1 MQQNI
6 ALWLENA
13 GMQHAGIIALLIVL
27 GLILLI
33 SAIIHLIF
41 HQVVLQRMVVRSLK
55 KAKKA
60 NNVSA
65 PGWKQALTQHN
76 LFNRLAFMLQGII
89 LNIQVVLWL
98 PPQSETREA
107 LVICSQVWIMIFA
120 LLVLFSLLDILLAV
134 SSHSKVANQ
143 LPLRGIFQSLKL
155 IATIVIGIMVV
166 SLLIGKSPLILISG
180 LGAMTAVLMLVFR
193 DPIMGLV
200 AGIQL
205 SANNMLLLG
214 DWLEMPKY
222 GADGAVID
230 ISLTTVKV
238 KNWDNTITTIPTY
251 ALISDSFKNWRAMSE
266 SGGRRIKRSVNIDT
280 TSVHFLTEDEQ
291 QRLLHSRLLSRYI
304 AQKTDELQQYNARN
318 DIDLSSPLN
327 GRRLTNLGTFR
338 AYLQAYLQAHPGIH
352 KGMTLMVRQLEPT
365 PEGLPLEIYAFT
377 NTTAWVEYESI
388 QADIFDHIF
397 AIMPEFDLRV
407 HQTPTGY
414 DMQALARQVVTTR

>member
-1 MQQNI
+1 MQQNLS
-6 ALWLENA
+6 LWLKNE
-13 GMQHAGIIALLIVL
+13 GMHYADIIALLIVL

-33 SAIIHLIF
+33 SAIIHLIL
-41 HQVVLQRMVVRSLK
+41 HQVVLKRMVLRSLH
-55 KAKKA
+55 KADD
-60 NNVSA
+60 NSA
-65 PGWKQALTQHN
+65 PGWKQILTQHN
-76 LFNRLAFMLQGII
+76 LFNRLAFLLQGII

-98 PPQSETREA
+98 PSQSETREA

-120 LLVLFSLLDILLAV
+120 LLVLFSLLDILRTV
-134 SSHSKVANQ
+134 SSRSKIATQ
-143 LPLRGIFQSLKL
+143 MPLRGIFQSLKL
-155 IATIVIGIMVV
+155 IATIVVGIMVV

-180 LGAMTAVLMLVFR
+180 LGAMAAVLMLVFK

-205 SANNMLLLG
+205 SANDMLLLG

-230 ISLTTVKV
+230 IGLTTVKV

-266 SGGRRIKRSVNIDT
+266 SGGRRIKRSINIDT
-280 TSVHFLTEDEQ
+280 TSVHFMTEEEQ
-291 QRLLHSRLLSRYI
+291 DRLLRSKLLSPYLEN
-304 AQKTDELQQYNARN
+304 KTSELKQHNTQSE
-318 DIDLSSPLN
+318 IDLSSPLN

-338 AYLQAYLQAHPGIH
+338 AYLQAYLRAHSGIH
-352 KGMTLMVRQLEPT
+352 KGMTLMVRQLAPT

-397 AIMPEFDLRV
+397 AVMPEFDLRV

-414 DMQALARQVVTTR
+414 DMQALARQVVSAR

>member
-1 MQQNI
+1 MQQNL

-13 GMQHAGIIALLIVL
+13 GMQHTGIIALLIVL

-33 SAIIHLIF
+33 SAVIHLIL
-41 HQVVLQRMVVRSLK
+41 HQVVLKRMVLRSSN
-55 KAKKA
+55 KA
-60 NNVSA
+60 NSTDA
-65 PGWKQALTQHN
+65 TGWKQALTQHN
-76 LFNRLAFMLQGII
+76 LFNRLAFLLQGII

-98 PPQSETREA
+98 PSQSETREA

-120 LLVLFSLLDILLAV
+120 LLALFSLLDILLTV
-134 SSHSKVANQ
+134 SARSKVATQ

-180 LGAMTAVLMLVFR
+180 LGAMTAVLMLVFK

-230 ISLTTVKV
+230 IGLTTVKV

-280 TSVHFLTEDEQ
+280 TSVHFMTEDEQ
-291 QRLLHSRLLSRYI
+291 QRLLRSRLLSPYI
-304 AQKTDELQQYNARN
+304 AQKTNELQQHNAQ
-318 DIDLSSPLN
+318 DDLDLSSPLN

-352 KGMTLMVRQLEPT
+352 KGMTLMVRQLAPT

-397 AIMPEFDLRV
+397 AVMPEFDLRV